1 MGRMKVIEDAVTAE
15 LLCQPDTRGDDDLL
29 YARVVSRL
37 GFTMVYGTPE
47 EFFKTR
53 AERRIPPYE
62 SIRRTRQMV
71 QRSREDLRPT
81 EEQLKRRKRQ
91 QESLREY
98 YGGR

>member
-1 MGRMKVIEDAVTAE
+1 MGRMKVIEDAVTAVLIDE
-15 LLCQPDTRGDDDLL
+15 PTTRGDDDLL
-29 YARVVSRL
+29 YANVVLRL
-37 GFTMVYGTPE
+37 GFYMNGSPYD
-47 EFFKTR
+47 FFKTR